1 MVLLLKAQAEANAEN
16 ASYKVAAQD
25 KLLAEEIDKL
35 EQKKLNDMKVGT
47 WFDEANFDRMS

>member
-1 MVLLLKAQAEANAEN
+1 MSIYLLFKAQAEANAEN

-35 EQKKLNDMKVGT
+35 EQKKLNDMRVII
-47 WFDEANFDRMS
+47 EATEK